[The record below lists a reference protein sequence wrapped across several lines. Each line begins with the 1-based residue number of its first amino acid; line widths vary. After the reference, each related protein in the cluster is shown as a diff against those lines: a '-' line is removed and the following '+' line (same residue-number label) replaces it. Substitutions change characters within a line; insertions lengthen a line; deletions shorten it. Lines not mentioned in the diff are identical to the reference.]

1 MTRKPMSQEIKE
13 YAITY
18 GVKNFLLSKNW
29 DVIAYNP
36 PGSQGTFTIPNPNKD
51 GGYRGQTG
59 SESPDILAIKNNV
72 VLVVE
77 CKPAFNL
84 DDAEKMK
91 RLSKDSK
98 KMEILDILIRRV
110 CAANE
115 IEISQKL
122 NYIYALAFQGERK
135 QENAIGFIKVKVS
148 ENFDITHLPAE
159 SSYEKFFSATL
170 LPASNWEKRML
181 ELFKN

>member
-1 MTRKPMSQEIKE
+1 MSREIKE

-18 GVKNFLLSKNW
+18 GVKDYLLAKNW

-59 SESPDILAIKNNV
+59 SESPDVVAIKKNT
-72 VLVVE
+72 VLIVE
-77 CKPAFNL
+77 CKPEYNFE
-84 DDAEKMK
+84 DAKKMK
-91 RLSKDSK
+91 RLSEDTK

-115 IEISQKL
+115 IDITESL
-122 NYIYALAFQGERK
+122 CYIYALAFQGKKPQDE
-135 QENAIGFIKVKVS
+135 ELGFIRVEVS
-148 ENFDITHLPAE
+148 DKFDITEILAE
-159 SSYEKFFSATL
+159 SSYERFFSASI
-170 LPASNWEKRML
+170 LPASNWEKRIL
-181 ELFKN
+181 ELFEN